1 MVITSISGF
10 SPGLMISGK
19 VFVFTYFFWLRAFS
33 DRSTLKMEN
42 IPVSESQFQ
51 KNELWWVLVSPEV
64 GLATSPLNWA
74 GRGVASTGTEESRLG
89 AQQASMSHLP
99 SHVPAPLQPGGDR
112 MSYVAP
118 DVVRRVSE
126 LSPPPRDGT
135 GRQTLQ
141 LATFPPVSVTKACIL
156 QTPLVKP
163 LETEV
168 RWPVTSSFSC

>member
-1 MVITSISGF
+1 MIIPSISGF

-74 GRGVASTGTEESRLG
+74 GMGGGQHGYRGV
-89 AQQASMSHLP
+89 P
-99 SHVPAPLQPGGDR
+99 PGGSAGQHVIPVQPHASSLAARRGLNVVCDPL
-112 MSYVAP
+112 MS
-118 DVVRRVSE
+118 
-126 LSPPPRDGT
+126 
-135 GRQTLQ
+135 
-141 LATFPPVSVTKACIL
+141 
-156 QTPLVKP
+156 
-163 LETEV
+163 
-168 RWPVTSSFSC
+168 

>member
-51 KNELWWVLVSPEV
+51 KNELWWVLVRPEV

-74 GRGVASTGTEESRLG
+74 GRGGGQHGYRG
-89 AQQASMSHLP
+89 
-99 SHVPAPLQPGGDR
+99 VPPGGSAGQHVTPVQPRASSLAARRGLNVLCDPL
-112 MSYVAP
+112 MS
-118 DVVRRVSE
+118 
-126 LSPPPRDGT
+126 
-135 GRQTLQ
+135 
-141 LATFPPVSVTKACIL
+141 
-156 QTPLVKP
+156 
-163 LETEV
+163 
-168 RWPVTSSFSC
+168 